1 MEEKNKFDASD
12 NLDDFDKMLFDYYD
26 KQNDDIPFST
36 QLTIENALKNRRSEK
51 SNYFSL
57 LKKVAV
63 FIACIGIVT
72 ATTVYAKDIVSFI
85 SNIFTNSNPGID
97 KAVENGY
104 VQNVDM
110 DFIVCNDVGVKVDYL
125 LMDDHNLDI
134 SFVYKYF
141 GEDSVDNITFN
152 NLTIKDLEN
161 NILCLLPQNDSTSTN
176 TFLKTSITTS
186 SKPIFIDNFT
196 QKESILVTTT
206 NSLNTAVIRIEITQ
220 IALTHSGITE
230 YINGNWHLSINN
242 NNKTVL
248 NTFPEYSCTSSPYIE
263 NLKTELT
270 ETSLLIDLQLNTSFN
285 ETTLYSHNAITLKD
299 KDNNVYIPAQMRS
312 QKNAN
317 KITLLYPISGST
329 SNSYVV
335 RILPLSNSSTETT
348 FSGTKHSASFS
359 AAKVSTGKLSTTIII
374 AISNEQ
380 KRFLL
385 LIFFIILS
393 SLFFSKSFPYF
404 INKRPSLNCKLEP
417 IDQRTYKFF
426 HLCTLKV

>member
-1 MEEKNKFDASD
+1 MEEKNKFDTSD

-141 GEDSVDNITFN
+141 GEDINPDNIIFNDLSIVDESN
-152 NLTIKDLEN
+152 NLIFCFSEKQVSYQKDFNIIKTNAKFTESQNLINTQSIRSSLLLSSENFPKSKILTFFISNISITLDNTKN
-161 NILCLLPQNDSTSTN
+161 NI
-176 TFLKTSITTS
+176 I
-186 SKPIFIDNFT
+186 
-196 QKESILVTTT
+196 
-206 NSLNTAVIRIEITQ
+206 
-220 IALTHSGITE
+220 
-230 YINGNWHLSINN
+230 GNWDFSIN
-242 NNKTVL
+242 
-248 NTFPEYSCTSSPYIE
+248 IE
-263 NLKTELT
+263 NKFAQRNTYT
-270 ETSLLIDLQLNTSFN
+270 YNTISSSNFINSIETSLGNTSLIINLNLNFWLDELNFLRPSNIRLYDNNNINYVYTNLDIKNLSNN
-285 ETTLYSHNAITLKD
+285 EPYNSVMSITYPITVYDKIDTLYLHINLDSEHSIDIKLLK
-299 KDNNVYIPAQMRS
+299 
-312 QKNAN
+312 
-317 KITLLYPISGST
+317 
-329 SNSYVV
+329 
-335 RILPLSNSSTETT
+335 
-348 FSGTKHSASFS
+348 
-359 AAKVSTGKLSTTIII
+359 
-374 AISNEQ
+374 
-380 KRFLL
+380 
-385 LIFFIILS
+385 
-393 SLFFSKSFPYF
+393 
-404 INKRPSLNCKLEP
+404 
-417 IDQRTYKFF
+417 
-426 HLCTLKV
+426 